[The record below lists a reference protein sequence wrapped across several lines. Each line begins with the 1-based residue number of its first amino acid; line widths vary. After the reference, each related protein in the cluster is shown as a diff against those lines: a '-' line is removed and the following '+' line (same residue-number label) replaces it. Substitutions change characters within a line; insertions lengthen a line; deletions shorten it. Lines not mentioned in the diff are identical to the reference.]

1 MLGALHTDTQ
11 RSFNLSS
18 SEPHALNAGL
28 TIPWVSKQTQKKTF
42 PVWQKLCREGTIKK
56 DLNGQFTQSSWLKC
70 LLLFFFFFAV
80 TSSAMSRPFKCNYS
94 QLDSAK
100 NYSTKNLLVLGGV
113 LKRVEL
119 HCRYMLLYKFITSES
134 CCKMYALFLL
144 NKEKAFLSL
153 TLVNLAQ
160 KNCADKKW
168 ISNFTRVSASGWSWM
183 VISVDFRKDANLFG
197 HLCDILKAIWELH
210 FLVFLI

>member
-1 MLGALHTDTQ
+1 MRGLQYHESQNRHRKKHFLFDKSCVGRARLRKTWMANSHSLLG
-11 RSFNLSS
+11 LS
-18 SEPHALNAGL
+18 
-28 TIPWVSKQTQKKTF
+28 VY
-42 PVWQKLCREGTIKK
+42 C
-56 DLNGQFTQSSWLKC
+56 
-70 LLLFFFFFAV
+70 FFFFFAV